1 LNKKLLTAD
10 QLKRLA
16 QGLNSRIDSAV
27 LKENTRATKEETRL
41 DTKINNT
48 TEMLGGRSLVYLTSV
63 EYERLS
69 DADKNDESKVY
80 IITDAEDISHEHDN
94 KDFLDKLSDF
104 NIFIGNKYQAV
115 NGDDLIFDLVDIGAA
130 EKDHTHEEM
139 LSLIETIILKSSG
152 NKLYEISITPDGNL
166 TTELITSGTEEEIIL
181 KDQFDTLFKLSVD
194 NSGALYLEETTEG
207 EYKHIYMQAKY
218 PYAEIFRLGIHTDD
232 EEGSV
237 IVASSLNQNVIKDKG
252 VYNNYTW
259 SSIRILE
266 QINTV
271 DYKID
276 SAKEEIS
283 QEISQKIGGIDFS
296 SYATKEELNNL
307 DNKIDT
313 EISQKIDGIDFSS
326 YATKTEVNTQV
337 STINTQVSTINT
349 NLSSTTSKLGNLNS
363 LSTSAKGNL
372 VAAINEVFQ
381 SGANIKNQ
389 LVDVLRAKG
398 ISTVSAS
405 SSWTDIINTISS
417 PNFTYREQKWYVEN
431 VTGAQYNFNP
441 ISGGWYESANR
452 GVNSTYAL
460 CKLVISN
467 PLRKNVTMSYIQSS
481 EQNFDYA
488 IVSNLNKTLSLS
500 SSADSDY
507 LLNCKGFSST
517 TAQNLDLGIVDG
529 FYYIKYRKDGSD
541 GLGNDSFRFK
551 ITFS

>member
-1 LNKKLLTAD
+1 MNKKLLTAD

-16 QGLNSRIDSAV
+16 QGLDSRIDSAV

-41 DTKINNT
+41 ETKINDT
-48 TEMLGGRSLVYLTSV
+48 TEMLGGRSFVYLTSV

-69 DADKNDESKVY
+69 ETDKNDESKVY

-94 KDFLDKLSDF
+94 KDFLDKLSYF
-104 NIFIGNKYQAV
+104 NISIGNENQIFD
-115 NGDDLIFDLVDIGAA
+115 GDDLIFDLVDIGAA
-130 EKDHTHEEM
+130 ERDHTHEEM

-181 KDQFDTLFKLSVD
+181 KDQFDTLFKLSVND
-194 NSGALYLEETTEG
+194 SGALYLEETTEG
-207 EYKHIYMQAKY
+207 EYRHIYMQAKY

-237 IVASSLNQNVIKDKG
+237 IVASSLNQNIIKDKG
-252 VYNNYTW
+252 VYNNHTW

-271 DYKID
+271 DDKIEA
-276 SAKEEIS
+276 AKEEI
-283 QEISQKIGGIDFS
+283 
-296 SYATKEELNNL
+296 T
-307 DNKIDT
+307 NKIDT

-326 YATKTEVNTQV
+326 YATKTEVNELNNKIDTEIDSIDFSSYATKTEV
-337 STINTQVSTINT
+337 NTQLSTINT
-349 NLSSTTSKLGNLNS
+349 NLSSATSKLGNLSS
-363 LSTSAKGNL
+363 LKTSAKGNL

-381 SGANIKNQ
+381 SGANIKQQ

-398 ISTVSAS
+398 VTAVSAS
-405 SSWTDIINTISS
+405 SSWTDIINTISL
-417 PNFTYREQKWYVEN
+417 PNLTYREQKWYVEK
-431 VTGAQYNFNP
+431 VSGAQYDFVAV
-441 ISGGWYESANR
+441 SGGYYESTNKN
-452 GVNSTYAL
+452 VNSTYAL

-481 EQNFDYA
+481 EQNRDYA

-500 SSADSDY
+500 STADSDY

-517 TAQNLDLGIVDG
+517 TAQKLDLGIVDG

>member
-1 LNKKLLTAD
+1 MNKKLLTAD

-41 DTKINNT
+41 ETKINDT
-48 TEMLGGRSLVYLTSV
+48 TEMLGGKSFVYLTSV

-69 DADKNDESKVY
+69 ETDKNDESKVY

-94 KDFLDKLSDF
+94 KDFLDKLSYF
-104 NIFIGNKYQAV
+104 NISIGNENQIFD
-115 NGDDLIFDLVDIGAA
+115 GDDLIFDLVDIGAA
-130 EKDHTHEEM
+130 EKDHTHEDM
-139 LSLIETIILKSSG
+139 LSLIETITLKSSG

-166 TTELITSGTEEEIIL
+166 RTELITSGTEEEIIL
-181 KDQFDTLFKLSVD
+181 KDQFDTLFKLSVND
-194 NSGALYLEETTEG
+194 SGALYLEETTEG
-207 EYKHIYMQAKY
+207 EYRHIYMQAKY

-271 DYKID
+271 DDKIEA
-276 SAKEEIS
+276 AKEEI
-283 QEISQKIGGIDFS
+283 
-296 SYATKEELNNL
+296 T
-307 DNKIDT
+307 NKIDT

-326 YATKTEVNTQV
+326 YATKTEVNTQL
-337 STINTQVSTINT
+337 STINT
-349 NLSSTTSKLGNLNS
+349 NLSSVTSKLGNLSS
-363 LSTSAKGNL
+363 LKTSAKGNL

-381 SGANIKNQ
+381 SGANIKQQ

-398 ISTVSAS
+398 VTAVSAS
-405 SSWTDIINTISS
+405 SSWTDIINTISL
-417 PNFTYREQKWYVEN
+417 PNITYREQKWYVEKVN
-431 VTGAQYNFNP
+431 GAQYDFVAV
-441 ISGGWYESANR
+441 SGGYYESTNKN
-452 GVNSTYAL
+452 VNSTYAL

-467 PLRKNVTMSYIQSS
+467 PLGKNVTMSYVNSGEES
-481 EQNFDYA
+481 FDYG
-488 IVSNLNKTLSLS
+488 IISNLNKTLSLS
-500 SSADSDY
+500 SGADDESAC
-507 LLNCKGFSST
+507 LKKFNKESST
-517 TAQNLDLGIVDG
+517 DVKTLSLGKVDG
-529 FYYIKYRKDGSD
+529 FYYIKYKKDSSTS
-541 GLGNDSFRFK
+541 LGNDSFKFK